1 VPFSRRQQLHRNN
14 ECLENPAA
22 AANYKKQL
30 RWLRMN
36 AQARLPSAAATVVG
50 LQSRPE
56 LNGAEVTTKRYLVD
70 KGRYAVQ
77 LSQGADGQQEVIHLK
92 PTSLVLAV
100 GAAVVAAGL
109 TGASELNGV
118 RGRVISWDEEAGR
131 YAVRLDGE
139 RRPKRLKP
147 DNCRADVLA
156 L

>member
-1 VPFSRRQQLHRNN
+1 MSQAVNHHRAVAVHDAFGAPGGAAGVKNQGGIFRADILP
-14 ECLENPAA
+14 LEAGLLAAEDLTPGSVSFRYAA
-22 AANYKKQL
+22 AQ
-30 RWLRMN
+30 
-36 AQARLPSAAATVVG
+36 
-50 LQSRPE
+50 
-56 LNGAEVTTKRYLVD
+56 
-70 KGRYAVQ
+70 
-77 LSQGADGQQEVIHLK
+77 VIHLK